1 MTQSSFTLPCRKLK
15 ITILTVGSRG
25 DLQPYCALA
34 IGLMRAGHE
43 VTLATHENFE
53 PFVRKFDL
61 KFAPIAGN
69 MQEFLQ
75 SEQGQRLIAG
85 EKLKK
90 EEGDKLLLEQ
100 LESAWLACS
109 GSDVIIYTPLA
120 TFGYHI
126 AEKLGVPCFFA
137 SVMPLTPTGMFGFLR
152 FAQIAKNPLKKA
164 INYGSYLLVEF
175 LYWQR
180 YRPLLNNFRTETLKL
195 QPLPYL
201 GRRFRQKTPANVSQ
215 IPVLYGFSSHV
226 IPKPDDW
233 PHWAYVTGFWFI
245 DFASEY
251 EPPLELKD
259 FLGRKQLPLC
269 FGFGSMT
276 MPNPENLTH
285 FILSALKKTCQRGI
299 ILSGW
304 GEIGRSVGIKDS
316 LRAFVIDE
324 VPHDWLFP
332 QLPAVVHH
340 GGASTTAAV
349 LRAGTPSIT
358 VPFFADQPVWGEKL
372 TRLGV
377 SPQPIPY
384 HKVSEKTLAE
394 AIKVVLGDE
403 KMRSL
408 AQELGEKIRG
418 EDGVANAIEAF
429 HQHLGLIE

>member
-1 MTQSSFTLPCRKLK
+1 MSQSLPIAPSRKLK

-25 DLQPYCALA
+25 DLQPYCALV
-34 IGLMRAGHE
+34 IGLKRAGHE

-61 KFAPIAGN
+61 KFAAIAGN

-120 TFGYHI
+120 NWGYHI
-126 AEKLGVPCFFA
+126 AEKLEVPCFFA
-137 SVMPLTPTGMFGFLR
+137 SVLPLSSTGMFGFLR
-152 FAQIAKNPLKKA
+152 FSQIAKNPLKKA
-164 INYGSYLLVEF
+164 INYGSYLLVEL

-180 YRPLLNNFRTETLKL
+180 YRELLNHFRAETLKL
-195 QPLPYL
+195 PPLPFL
-201 GRRFRQKTPANVSQ
+201 GRRFRKKTPANLLQ
-215 IPVLYGFSSHV
+215 IPVLYEFSSHV
-226 IPKPDDW
+226 IPRPKDW
-233 PHWAYVTGFWFI
+233 AEWLYVTGYWFI
-245 DFASEY
+245 DLADDYQPTEELEDY
-251 EPPLELKD
+251 LEQGPP
-259 FLGRKQLPLC
+259 PVC

-276 MPNPENLTH
+276 LPNPENLTH

-316 LRAFVIDE
+316 LHAFAIKE

-332 QLPAVVHH
+332 QVSAVVHH
-340 GGASTTAAV
+340 AGASTTAAV
-349 LRAGTPSIT
+349 LRAGIPSVT

-384 HKVSEKTLAE
+384 KKVSEETLAE
-394 AIKVVLGDE
+394 AIKVVLGSE
-403 KMRSL
+403 KMRL
-408 AQELGEKIRG
+408 KAQELGEKIRG